1 MRHPSANTRMRQ
13 LVVLARQRHTVRQ
26 RKESCALAEPATSY
40 SSANTRMRQL
50 VVLARQ
56 RHTVRQRKESC
67 ALAEPATSYSKSIGV
82 LRLVVPAA
90 RGGAAL
96 VRNLRNEFK
105 SRHQVHRLN
114 RVHPGELVAA
124 TRRVGTQLPA
134 PPRFHPDEQHVE
146 RRKLVRP
153 PAVQLA
159 QLALRLVEQA
169 LLR

>member
-67 ALAEPATSYSKSIGV
+67 ALAEPATSYSKSIGPV
-82 LRLVVPAA
+82 NPYGPAVMG
-90 RGGAAL
+90 RAAL
-96 VRNLRNEFK
+96 LQGSLMCPIVNSFRDGP
-105 SRHQVHRLN
+105 HCVMRLTGLK
-114 RVHPGELVAA
+114 P
-124 TRRVGTQLPA
+124 
-134 PPRFHPDEQHVE
+134 
-146 RRKLVRP
+146 
-153 PAVQLA
+153 
-159 QLALRLVEQA
+159 
-169 LLR
+169 